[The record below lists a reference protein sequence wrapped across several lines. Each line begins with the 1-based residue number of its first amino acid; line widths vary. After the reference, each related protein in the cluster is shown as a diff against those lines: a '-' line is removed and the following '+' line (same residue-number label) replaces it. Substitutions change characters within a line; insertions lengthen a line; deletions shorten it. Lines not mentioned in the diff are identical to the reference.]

1 MIRFAFGF
9 LLSCLFFTAAWAEE
23 KITSYDVKIEVE
35 QSGGLVIT
43 ETIDII
49 SEGNQIR
56 RGIFRE
62 MPRYYKFEGV
72 KLENEYELLSVLRD
86 GNTETYSVSTNGNA
100 VKWQIGNAN
109 IFLDNGPHRYEIKYH
124 INEQVLRH
132 RNEKDNVDRDEVFWN
147 ATGTYW
153 DFPIEKATA
162 TIIFPKGA
170 EIIEHLA
177 YTGGFEE
184 EGSDYASEILYN
196 VIGFE
201 TTRPLRRK
209 EGLTVST
216 SIAPGLIDPMSQER
230 MRELS
235 WIRKGGPILLGF
247 GGLALL
253 LYYMTMWNRVGR
265 DPQKPPVF
273 ARYEP
278 PQGYSAAAVH
288 HIHHKGFRKMDALT
302 ATLMS
307 LSMKDVLDI
316 HATKK
321 KTTLQSMLDNRNTAN
336 LLPDERKL
344 LDIFFGERDGKIV
357 MDKTTDT
364 SFYSKVTK
372 FTKYISKN
380 YGQDYHR
387 SNAGWGLLGM
397 AISIGII
404 VFVMKQPVSTN
415 GPVFLAILAALAGMN
430 ILFFILLRAPTKK
443 GAKVSSEIDG
453 FKLYLETAEKARIN
467 TANPLGEK
475 PPAMTTELYER
486 FMPYAVALGA
496 EKPWTKQFENTL
508 PLEAKDYQPSY
519 AHGSLMDGK
528 GGSPFKMSSALATA
542 MTAGVAAA
550 APVSQSSGGGSSGG
564 GSSGGGGGGGG
575 GGGW

>member
-1 MIRFAFGF
+1 MIRFVFGF
-9 LLSCLFFTAAWAEE
+9 LLSCLLFTAAWAEE

-35 QSGGLVIT
+35 QSGGLIIT

-49 SEGNQIR
+49 SEGNEIR

-62 MPRYYKFEGV
+62 MPLYYKFEGV
-72 KLENEYELLSVLRD
+72 KLKNEYELLSIRRD
-86 GNTETYSVSTNGNA
+86 GNTEAYSVSTDGNA
-100 VKWQIGNAN
+100 VTWRIGNAN

-124 INEQVLRH
+124 INEQVRRH
-132 RNEKDNVDRDEVFWN
+132 SDKDEIYWN
-147 ATGTYW
+147 ATGSYW
-153 DFPIEKATA
+153 NFPIEKATA
-162 TIIFPKGA
+162 TIIFPQGA

-184 EGSDYASEILYN
+184 AGSDYASETQYN
-196 VIGFE
+196 VIRFE
-201 TTRPLRRK
+201 AIRRLRRK
-209 EGLTVST
+209 EGLTVAAA
-216 SIAPGLIDPMSQER
+216 IAPGLIDPMSQER
-230 MRELS
+230 LRELS

-253 LYYMTMWNRVGR
+253 LYYMTMWGRVGR

-278 PQGYSAAAVH
+278 PKNYSAAAVH

-321 KTTLQSMLDNRNTAN
+321 KTTIQSMLDNRNTAN

-344 LDIFFGERDGKIV
+344 LEIFFGERDGKIV

-364 SFYSKVTK
+364 RFYSNVTK
-372 FTKYISKN
+372 FTRYIQKN
-380 YGQDYHR
+380 YGRDYHR

-397 AISIGII
+397 VTSIAII

-415 GPVFLAILAALAGMN
+415 GPVFLAILAALAAMN

-443 GAKVSSEIDG
+443 GAQISSEIDG